1 MGANSSMMPRKPAA
15 KFAGAKLRIESRFQ
29 AGGFIFISRMLV
41 RLAVRRFTMHLEAI
55 QTLVLQQAKRLDK
68 CADQPLSPAASFKAL
83 GLDSL
88 DAVELVTALEDQL
101 GVSLPDA
108 QVKKLASLG
117 DVAAAF
123 HHRLGSNE

>member
-1 MGANSSMMPRKPAA
+1 MMPRKPTV
-15 KFAGAKLRIESRFQ
+15 KFAGAQLRIERKFQ
-29 AGGFIFISRMLV
+29 ASGFIFISRMLA
-41 RLAVRRFTMHLEAI
+41 RFALRHFTMHLEAI

-88 DAVELVTALEDQL
+88 DAVELVTALEEQL

-108 QVKKLASLG
+108 EVKKLASLG

-123 HHRLGSNE
+123 HLKLGSNE